1 MGYTERNWKDASI
14 LVCNDVNG
22 TLDIKFSE
30 IKEAIEKDYVVM
42 VKKTVDGVTTFL
54 DVHTINPTERTLK
67 AKGWIYTATSD
78 EAYATGEA
86 DESGE
91 GGGGGGGNISIIHFS
106 YNEQTEAWVCDK
118 TYEELNAL
126 LANEVVLCGV
136 IVDDGK
142 NTDWFPYEGIFYD
155 SQLSEEYLLFGF
167 SQGYDIATNV
177 RSLKFFSVTEN
188 NEVRFTTVSG

>member
-91 GGGGGGGNISIIHFS
+91 GGGGGGGVYVVTNSQIGETEEYSIDKSF
-106 YNEQTEAWVCDK
+106 NDMMNACD
-118 TYEELNAL
+118 NGQ
-126 LANEVVLCGV
+126 VVMLKESA
-136 IVDDGK
+136 DDGA
-142 NTDWFPYEGIFYD
+142 YVM
-155 SQLSEEYLLFGF
+155 YLESLYI
-167 SQGYDIATNV
+167 SNSVYIAT
-177 RSLKFFSVTEN
+177 FSNQGTTANYYASNGDALMTNEN
-188 NEVRFTTVSG
+188 PA